1 METRARYV
9 LIGIF
14 TLLSILATLGF
25 LLWLAKVELDR
36 TYAEYDILFTSV
48 EGLGRASPVRYNGV
62 DVGEVLTI
70 EVDEEDSSL
79 VRVRI
84 QLAATTPVR
93 TDTRAQVASQ
103 GVTGVSYVAL
113 SGGAAP
119 EPLQAEEGQW
129 PPVIPSERSAVQ
141 ALTAD
146 APTLLAEA
154 IALLKDIQ
162 TFTGPENRAAVESIL
177 TNADASVQ
185 NIAAITRDA
194 SEATARLNDFTARL
208 DTMADRAE
216 QALATLETAL
226 EEGQGAASAARDTF
240 ESVNRVVD
248 QDVPPMLAQIRSA
261 VAGIEQSVAGIR
273 NFADNGLPQY
283 TSLAAETRRTVT
295 NFNSLIAQISRDP
308 ARFFLGNQTPSY
320 RR

>member
-9 LIGIF
+9 LIGLF
-14 TLLSILATLGF
+14 TLLSVAATLGF
-25 LLWLAKVELDR
+25 LLWLAKVQLDR
-36 TYAEYDILFTSV
+36 TYAEYDILFESV

-70 EVDEEDSSL
+70 EVDDENPAL

-84 QLAATTPVR
+84 QLAASTPVR

-113 SGGAAP
+113 SGGAATTP
-119 EPLQAEEGQW
+119 LEPEEGEW
-129 PPVIPSERSAVQ
+129 IAIIPSERSAVQ

-154 IALLKDIQ
+154 IRLLKDIQ
-162 TFTGPENRAAVESIL
+162 TFTGPENREAVTSIL
-177 TNADASVQ
+177 TNADASMQ
-185 NIAAITRDA
+185 NLAVITRDT
-194 SEATARLNDFTARL
+194 SEATARLNDFTGRL
-208 DTMADRAE
+208 DGIADRVEAALDTLDTSLSEAE
-216 QALATLETAL
+216 
-226 EEGQGAASAARDTF
+226 GAASAARDTF
-240 ESVNRVVD
+240 EAVNRVVTD
-248 QDVPPMLAQIRSA
+248 DVPPMIDQISRA
-261 VAGIEQSVAGIR
+261 VAGVERSVAGLR
-273 NFADNGLPQY
+273 SFADTGLPQY
-283 TSLAAETRRTVT
+283 RLLASETRRMVT
-295 NFNSLIAQISRDP
+295 NLNALVGQISRDP